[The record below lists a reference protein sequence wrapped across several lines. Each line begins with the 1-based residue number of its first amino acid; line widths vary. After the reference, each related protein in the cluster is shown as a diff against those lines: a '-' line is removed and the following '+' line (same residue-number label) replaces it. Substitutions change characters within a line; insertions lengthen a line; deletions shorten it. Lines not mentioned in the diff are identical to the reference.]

1 MSSTF
6 TIDLEIVFDD
16 KNPESVLFHAEN
28 AARAIYNA
36 CLNECLKRLHKLEHD
51 LRYQELLKL
60 RKKAKLNDKSVSV
73 YNAEIKEITLNYGF
87 SEYQLHEYVI
97 APKYHFN
104 NLGIDEAQKLATRAF
119 NAVNNLRLKKA
130 KKVYFQSKQYSTSF
144 EGKSRNSKLHFKDGK
159 LCFGKYKFD
168 VIVKDMYQ
176 FNALKHR
183 VKYVRVLRRVI
194 RNKNR
199 WYAQLVLEGV
209 PDKQIKT
216 CDNNVGLDIGTS
228 TVAISSPTCA
238 SLKELAKGVDKNE
251 KRIKRIQRALERS
264 KRQTNPQNYNP
275 DGTIRKNTKTF
286 KKVWNYSKRYN
297 HLKAI
302 LKEEHRK
309 AKVKRK
315 LSHEKL
321 ANEIIEQG
329 SNIKVEDMNFKA
341 LSKRSKNTTKNKN
354 GKINSKKRFGKVIGN
369 RAPAML
375 LSIIDRKLHYINKQL
390 IKIDTTKIKASQY
403 NPLTGEYIK
412 HSLKDR
418 LIKLLYGVIVQ
429 RDMLS
434 AFIIEHVEGDEIINA
449 LEDFDRFKRLQDEF
463 ITYLKQTNQLIWY
476 IS

>member
-60 RKKAKLNDKSVSV
+60 RKKAKQDNKSISI
-73 YNAEIKEITLNYGF
+73 YNTEIKEIALSYGF

-97 APKYHFN
+97 TPKYHFN

-130 KKVYFQSKQYSTSF
+130 KKVYFQSKQYPTSF
-144 EGKSRNSKLHFKDGK
+144 EGKSYRSKFHFKDNK
-159 LCFGKYKFD
+159 LCFGKHKFD
-168 VIVKDMYQ
+168 VIIKDMYQ

-209 PDKQIKT
+209 PDKQITT
-216 CDNNVGLDIGTS
+216 CDNNIGLDIGTS
-228 TVAISSPTCA
+228 TVAISSPECA

-251 KRIKRIQRALERS
+251 KRIKRIQKALDRS
-264 KRQTNPQNYNP
+264 KRKTNPQNYNP
-275 DGTIRKNTKTF
+275 DGTVKKDTKNF
-286 KKVWNYSKRYN
+286 KKTWTYSKRYE

-329 SNIKVEDMNFKA
+329 SNIKVEDMNFQA
-341 LSKRSKNTTKNKN
+341 LAKRAKNTTINKN
-354 GKINSKKRFGKVIGN
+354 GRYNSKKRFGKVIGN

-375 LSIIDRKLHYINKQL
+375 LSIIDRKLHYINKSL

-412 HSLKDR
+412 HSLNDR
-418 LIKLLYGVIVQ
+418 LIKLLDGVIVQ

-434 AFIIEHVEGDEIINA
+434 AFIIEHVEGNEIINV

-463 ITYLKQTNQLIWY
+463 IYYLKQTNQLIWY